1 MNLLGKIL
9 TFLILLTSVAFCVV
23 AIIVVASHQ
32 NWKDAALRN
41 KEAAERYERRYQ
53 SAEEQIAA
61 LQGQNEKASVAR
73 AQAIAYLNSALAVK
87 SEEYE
92 RSQAQVTALS
102 GQLNNTNAS
111 LRDTQARLTEQDN
124 LVKDLLAQNRVLP
137 ADLAQQSQRVA
148 VVLSQV
154 EEASVKNV
162 QLTSQLDNMLTEYND
177 LKKVADVVG
186 IDKNT
191 LWAQIPPDLTGRV
204 TGISGSQNDV
214 FAVSLGM
221 DDGLREGH
229 TIDVVRN
236 GRHIGTATVTTSKP
250 NNATAKFV
258 TGMRNAMPQV
268 GDEVTTILSKRLNT
282 SLPVNN

>member
-23 AIIVVASHQ
+23 AVIVVASHQ
-32 NWKDAALRN
+32 SWKETARLN
-41 KEAAERYERRYQ
+41 KEAAERYERRYK
-53 SAEEQIAA
+53 SAEAEIAS

-87 SEEYE
+87 KDEYD
-92 RSQAQVTALS
+92 RAQAQVTSLN
-102 GQLNNTNAS
+102 GQLNQTNAS
-111 LRDTQARLTEQDN
+111 LRDTQARLTEQDA
-124 LVKDLLAQNRVLP
+124 LVKDLLVQNRNLS
-137 ADLAQQSQRVA
+137 ADLAKQSQRVA

-154 EEASVKNV
+154 EEASVKNT
-162 QLTSQLDNMLTEYND
+162 QLSSQLQNMVAEFND

-236 GRHIGTATVTTSKP
+236 GRHIGTATVMTSKP

-258 TGMRNAMPQV
+258 TGMRNALPQV